1 MSTESIKDLRE
12 EFDDGAMEPH
22 LIRLLD
28 RLEAAEARV
37 AELEA
42 AQQPRP
48 MAEAPQDGT
57 HILIKCEFGW
67 SVGHRRPRQPTV
79 WYLTGWHATEWRDD
93 LCLGWLPLPDREEG
107 K

>member
-42 AQQPRP
+42 AQQPRD
-48 MAEAPQDGT
+48 MADALRDGE
-57 HILIKCEFGW
+57 HILPVCTSTHW
-67 SVGHRRPRQPTV
+67 
-79 WYLTGWHATEWRDD
+79 
-93 LCLGWLPLPDREEG
+93 
-107 K
+107 